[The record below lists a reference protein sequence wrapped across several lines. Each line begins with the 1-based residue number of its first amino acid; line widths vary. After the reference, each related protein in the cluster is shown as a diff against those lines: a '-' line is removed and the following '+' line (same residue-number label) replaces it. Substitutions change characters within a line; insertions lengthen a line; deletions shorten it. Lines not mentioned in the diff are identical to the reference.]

1 MTQQLPDSWIDRIF
15 ARLQGVYGR
24 DFTGNFSTGLVDGV
38 DLGIENTKQVWAEEL
53 ACFSTAPM
61 AIKYAL
67 EHLPTRSPNAI
78 QFREA
83 CRVAPTVDASLK
95 ITQKLSPEESAA
107 QRLRVKTL
115 INNLKSKM
123 QSKREAK

>member
-1 MTQQLPDSWIDRIF
+1 MTQQLPGSWIDRIF

-53 ACFSTAPM
+53 ACFATSPFS
-61 AIKYAL
+61 IKYAL

-83 CRVAPTVDASLK
+83 CRVASTVNVTLK

-115 INNLKSKM
+115 LNNLKSEM